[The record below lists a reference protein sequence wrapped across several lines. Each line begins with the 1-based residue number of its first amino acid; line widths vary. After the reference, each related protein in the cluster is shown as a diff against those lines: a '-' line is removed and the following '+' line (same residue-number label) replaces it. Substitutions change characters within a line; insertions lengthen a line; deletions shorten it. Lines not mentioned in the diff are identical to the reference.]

1 MTIEEQRLSEMLH
14 RLTPEPPRRVTV
26 EDVAIRLANKNAPAR
41 GARMSGGRADGGQL
55 DGRQPGGFRPRR
67 GRLVPLL
74 AAAAVVLI
82 AGASAGVALTL
93 SSHTSKTPSALVGG
107 VHASGSAVTA
117 TGAPSSPP
125 QSASTRPGATPASSG
140 QPATTGPLLYS
151 VVGTVAV
158 TEATLASDGKSL
170 YAFNTNN
177 LVEIDPSTG
186 KIVHQAPA
194 DGFPGQAPVIAGN
207 KVWEVTSYGGSSV
220 ALSAYNEQTLAAD
233 GTIAVPA
240 SGSASGDPASVLTAG
255 PNGNLYLA
263 AGSAIEE
270 VDPSTG
276 SVVRQFT
283 LPGTANSVAV
293 SPEGSRIY
301 AGIDGGSYRIAE
313 VNAATGAVVAS
324 VSVGQGGGGLVASSG
339 GAWFTTGSG
348 TAERVWFAP
357 ATNLSGAKSVS
368 GPSVGGDEAIPT
380 YAGGAVWVGGTKQVE
395 CLDPATGQVRASGS
409 IPYSEVAPAGFGDV
423 VSANGHVYALY
434 VNNRSEQGDA
444 AGSLVMLNPS
454 SACTSGGASSG
465 GTGS

>member
-41 GARMSGGRADGGQL
+41 GARMSGSRADSGRAGG
-55 DGRQPGGFRPRR
+55 GQPGGFRPRR

-74 AAAAVVLI
+74 AAAAVVVI
-82 AGASAGVALTL
+82 AGASAGVAVTL
-93 SSHTSKTPSALVGG
+93 SSHTSKTPSAARGEGLSSTVGP
-107 VHASGSAVTA
+107 ASTTTLSPTQSGSTL
-117 TGAPSSPP
+117 PSTPP
-125 QSASTRPGATPASSG
+125 AAAGH
-140 QPATTGPLLYS
+140 PATTGPLLYS
-151 VVGTVAV
+151 VVGTVGV

-170 YAFNTNN
+170 YAFTTNN
-177 LVEIDPSTG
+177 LVQLDPGTG

-207 KVWEVTSYGGSSV
+207 KVWEVTSYGGSV
-220 ALSAYNEQTLAAD
+220 ALSSYNEQTLAAD
-233 GTIAVPA
+233 RTIAVPA
-240 SGSASGDPASVLTAG
+240 SGSASSDPASVLTAG

-270 VDPSTG
+270 VDPSSG

-313 VNAATGAVVAS
+313 VNAATGQVVS
-324 VSVGQGGGGLVASSG
+324 TVSVGQGQSGGGLVATSG
-339 GAWFTTGSG
+339 GVWFTTGTG

-357 ATNLSGAKSVS
+357 ATNLSGAKAVS

-380 YAGGAVWVGGTKQVE
+380 YAGGAVWVGGTKQVQ
-395 CLDPATGQVRASGS
+395 CLDPATGQVRATGTV
-409 IPYSEVAPAGFGDV
+409 PYSQVAPAGFGDV
-423 VSANGHVYALY
+423 VSANGHLYALY

-454 SACTSGGASSG
+454 SACTSGGTSSG

>member
-1 MTIEEQRLSEMLH
+1 VTIEEQRLSEMLH

-41 GARMSGGRADGGQL
+41 GARMSRGQGDGGQR
-55 DGRQPGGFRPRR
+55 GGGQAGGFRPRR

-82 AGASAGVALTL
+82 AGASAGVAVTL
-93 SSHTSKTPSALVGG
+93 SSHTSKTPPAAGGG
-107 VHASGSAVTA
+107 VHSTGPAVSAT
-117 TGAPSSPP
+117 SSPV
-125 QSASTRPGATPASSG
+125 QSASTLPSTTPASAG
-140 QPATTGPLLYS
+140 HPATSGPLLYS
-151 VVGTVAV
+151 VVGTVGV

-177 LVEIDPSTG
+177 LVELDPSTG
-186 KIVHQAPA
+186 KVVHQAPA

-220 ALSAYNEQTLAAD
+220 ALSGYNEQTLAAD

-263 AGSAIEE
+263 AGRAIEE
-270 VDPSTG
+270 VDPSSG

-301 AGIDGGSYRIAE
+301 AGINGSSYQIAE
-313 VNAATGAVVAS
+313 VNATTGRVVS
-324 VSVGQGGGGLVASSG
+324 IVSVGQGGGDLVASAG
-339 GAWFTTGSG
+339 GVWFTTGSE
-348 TAERVWFAP
+348 TAEQVWFAP
-357 ATNLSGAKSVS
+357 ATNLHGVRSIA

-380 YAGGAVWVGGTKQVE
+380 YAGGVVWVGGTKQVE
-395 CLDPATGQVRASGS
+395 CLDPATGQVRATGTV
-409 IPYSEVAPAGFGDV
+409 PYNAVAPAGFGDV
-423 VSANGHVYALY
+423 VSAGGHVYALY
-434 VNNRSEQGDA
+434 VNNRVEQGDA

-454 SACTSGGASSG
+454 SACTAGGTSSG

>member
-14 RLTPEPPRRVTV
+14 RLTPEPPRGVTV

-41 GARMSGGRADGGQL
+41 GARMSGGRAAGGRADGGQP
-55 DGRQPGGFRPRR
+55 GGGQPGGFRPRR

-74 AAAAVVLI
+74 AAAAVVVI
-82 AGASAGVALTL
+82 AGASASVAVAL
-93 SSHTSKTPSALVGG
+93 SSHTSKTPSAAGGG
-107 VHASGSAVTA
+107 VLSTGGPVSTA
-117 TGAPSSPP
+117 TSAASSPA
-125 QSASTRPGATPASSG
+125 QSASTHPSGTPGVSG
-140 QPATTGPLLYS
+140 QPAANGPLLYS

-270 VDPSTG
+270 VDPSSG

-301 AGIDGGSYRIAE
+301 MRHRRRLVPDCGGQRGYWRSGVERE
-313 VNAATGAVVAS
+313 RGP
-324 VSVGQGGGGLVASSG
+324 GRRWPGG
-339 GAWFTTGSG
+339 
-348 TAERVWFAP
+348 
-357 ATNLSGAKSVS
+357 
-368 GPSVGGDEAIPT
+368 
-380 YAGGAVWVGGTKQVE
+380 
-395 CLDPATGQVRASGS
+395 
-409 IPYSEVAPAGFGDV
+409 
-423 VSANGHVYALY
+423 
-434 VNNRSEQGDA
+434 
-444 AGSLVMLNPS
+444 
-454 SACTSGGASSG
+454 
-465 GTGS
+465 